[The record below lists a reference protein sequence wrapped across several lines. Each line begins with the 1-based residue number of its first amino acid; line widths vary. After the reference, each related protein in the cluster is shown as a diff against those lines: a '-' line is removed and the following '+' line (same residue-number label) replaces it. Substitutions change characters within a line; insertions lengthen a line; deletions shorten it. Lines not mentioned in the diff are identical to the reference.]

1 MERSYTITLKNET
14 QSEQAERNP
23 IAGSG
28 AQTQNGD
35 SGGVASW
42 RKGVAKGIVTF
53 NTYVKPFVDQLVTQQ
68 ISTITLR
75 TGAEEL
81 QEKAEFA
88 YSAIKAGVGL
98 IESVLIGGLVGNL
111 PGAVIGGLMS
121 ISTTAI
127 SYANK
132 AQTLNLQRSVES
144 MSLRNMEIRAGG
156 SLATFSG
163 SRGRSQ

>member
-1 MERSYTITLKNET
+1 M
-14 QSEQAERNP
+14 
-23 IAGSG
+23 
-28 AQTQNGD
+28 
-35 SGGVASW
+35 
-42 RKGVAKGIVTF
+42 AKGIVTF
-53 NTYVKPFVDQLVTQQ
+53 NSYVMPFVDQLVTQR
-68 ISTITLR
+68 ISTISLR

-81 QEKAEFA
+81 QEKTSFV
-88 YSAIKAGVGL
+88 YSAIKTGVGL

-111 PGAVIGGLMS
+111 PGAIIGGLMS

-132 AQTLNLQRSVES
+132 AQTLNLQRRVES